1 MDKESNLI
9 VASPEII
16 QKINSMD
23 EKINVILTALQ
34 DIDKGDVFLTGEEAR
49 KMLNVSKAT
58 WQIMRDNRRIPF
70 AQIGRKIYVKKRDIE
85 EYLVNHIINNK

>member
-1 MDKESNLI
+1 MDKVNNLI

-23 EKINVILTALQ
+23 EKINFILTALQ
-34 DIDKGDVFLTGEEAR
+34 NKDKGDTFLTSEEAR
-49 KMLNVSKAT
+49 KILNVSKAT

-70 AQIGRKIYVKKRDIE
+70 AQVGRKIYVKKCDIE
-85 EYLVNHIINNK
+85 EYLAKHLINK

>member
-1 MDKESNLI
+1 MDKINNLI

-23 EKINVILTALQ
+23 EKINFILTALQ
-34 DIDKGDVFLTGEEAR
+34 DKDKGDTFMTGEEAR

-58 WQIMRDNRRIPF
+58 WQNMRDNRRIPF
-70 AQIGRKIYVKKRDIE
+70 AQVGRKIYVKKRDIE
-85 EYLVNHIINNK
+85 EYLVDHLINNK

>member
-1 MDKESNLI
+1 MDKVNNLI

-23 EKINVILTALQ
+23 EKINFILTALQ
-34 DIDKGDVFLTGEEAR
+34 NKDKGDTFLTGEEAR

-70 AQIGRKIYVKKRDIE
+70 AQVGRKIYVKKCDIE
-85 EYLVNHIINNK
+85 EYLAKHLINK